1 MMAIATAVSAAAT
14 PIPKAGMFAKVKLYT
29 DLYDDCPVIPET
41 AVLEKSGTKY
51 IYVVNADG
59 STVSQRTITLGK
71 SVDGLI
77 QVTDGVSLGEK
88 MVIEGMNSLGEGSA
102 IREVSGSK

>member
-1 MMAIATAVSAAAT
+1 N
-14 PIPKAGMFAKVKLYT
+14 AGMFAKVKLYT
-29 DLYDDCPVIPET
+29 DVYSGCPVIPET

-59 STVSQRTITLGK
+59 ATVSQRKISLGK
-71 SVDGLI
+71 SVDGFV
-77 QVTDGVSLGEK
+77 QVTDGVSTGEK

-102 IREVSGSK
+102 IREVVTGR